1 MKMVI
6 TEKQFAKIIGTREE
20 VLDEVDSALTD
31 SSKSTT
37 PSSSSSSSSSSDST
51 ADSTPNT
58 PANPDDPNPPY
69 PDIPKWESG
78 LERGA
83 ANQIDYNT
91 KWKDIVYSKLSNKKF
106 RSSGPC

>member
-20 VLDEVDSALTD
+20 VLDEVDSTTPD
-31 SSKSTT
+31 SSKST
-37 PSSSSSSSSSSDST
+37 SSSSSSTSPGDSSDSSGD
-51 ADSTPNT
+51 AHASLDASEY
-58 PANPDDPNPPY
+58 PAY
-69 PDIPKWESG
+69 PDIPKWEDG

-83 ANQIDYNT
+83 ANQIQYNT